1 MMPAVNHPKPSTT
14 GRNQRKK
21 AQPLVSAAV
30 SIPPKLYDAALR
42 EAEQRHENNF
52 SRYVRSLIARDL
64 GAA

>member
-1 MMPAVNHPKPSTT
+1 MPTTKPPKPPSP

-30 SIPPKLYDAALR
+30 SIPPTLYDAALT
-42 EAEQRHENNF
+42 EARRRHENNF
-52 SRYVRSLIARDL
+52 SRYVRSLISRDL